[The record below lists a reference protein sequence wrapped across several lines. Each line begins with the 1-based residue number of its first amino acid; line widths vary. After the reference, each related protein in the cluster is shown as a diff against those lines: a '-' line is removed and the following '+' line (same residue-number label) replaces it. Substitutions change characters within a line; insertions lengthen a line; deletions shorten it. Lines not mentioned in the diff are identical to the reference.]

1 MTPEEIHARMQA
13 ILDAA
18 EGRQLTDAEAD
29 EYERLEGELVTA
41 QRTTEIRA
49 RQQAYNSPAPGQG
62 LVSPVAPAREDD
74 GLERAFEAYLRSGVP
89 NADIAGLRVSNTQS
103 EGSGPAGGYTVPTQF
118 RQKLVE
124 VRAAFGGFAAEAET
138 LNTTNGQPIEYPT
151 LDDTANSGTITP
163 ENAAVSGGADMV
175 FGTVS
180 LGAFKY
186 TSSGDDNSP
195 LRVPVELLQ
204 DTAFAV
210 GDLVARKL
218 GERIARKQSP
228 DFVTGLGAG
237 QPKGI
242 LASTLTQDADLD
254 TADAVTYNDLVD
266 LQDVLDE
273 AYDAGAK
280 WLMRRNTWTQIRKII
295 DTAGRPIVQSSTEGI
310 AGRPERRLLD
320 RPVVI
325 DEAAPLLSSAGITL
339 PIAYGDFREAY
350 VVRRVASLVV
360 VVNPYSR
367 AEYGQVEYTAW
378 ERADGQIQNR
388 KAYVILRNNT

>member
-1 MTPEEIHARMQA
+1 MTPEEIHSRMQG

-41 QRTTEIRA
+41 QRTTQIRA

-62 LVSPVAPAREDD
+62 LVAPVAPAREDD
-74 GLERAFEAYLRSGVP
+74 GLERAFEAYLRSGAP
-89 NADIAGLRVSNTQS
+89 NADIAELRVSNAQA

-138 LNTTNGQPIEYPT
+138 LDTTNGQPIEYPT

-163 ENAAVSGGADMV
+163 ENTAVSGGADMV

-186 TSSGDDNSP
+186 TSSGADNSP

-204 DTAFAV
+204 DSAFAV

-218 GERIARKQSP
+218 GERIARKQAP

-237 QPKGI
+237 EPKGI

-254 TADAVTYNDLVD
+254 TADTVTYNDLVD

-273 AYDAGAK
+273 AYDSGAK
-280 WLMRRNTWTQIRKII
+280 WLMRRNTWTQIRKIV